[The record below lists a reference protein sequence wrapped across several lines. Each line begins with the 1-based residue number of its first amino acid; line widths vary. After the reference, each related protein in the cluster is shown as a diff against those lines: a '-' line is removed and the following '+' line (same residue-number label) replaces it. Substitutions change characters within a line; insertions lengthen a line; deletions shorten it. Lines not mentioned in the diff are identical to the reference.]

1 MNKKDFTD
9 FFDWNINYDVSPK
22 KLKNF
27 SYNYDKILLKKN
39 KIFIFPLQENYKKI
53 L

>member
-39 KIFIFPLQENYKKI
+39 KIKTIKFSFSLSRK